1 MHNREFGNGNGYS
14 NGNGYTNGNSYTN
27 GNGYNSGNGNGYTN
41 GNGNSIG
48 NGNVNGNGKVN
59 GAKVIKMKP
68 MDSELLREQGH
79 IMVDFIADYYK
90 NLQDSPQDFP
100 VLSQVQV
107 SYLLNFSLQC
117 I

>member
-1 MHNREFGNGNGYS
+1 MYDREFGTGNGYS
-14 NGNGYTNGNSYTN
+14 NGNGYTNGN
-27 GNGYNSGNGNGYTN
+27 GHTN
-41 GNGNSIG
+41 GNGNYNG
-48 NGNVNGNGKVN
+48 NGHVNGNGKAN
-59 GAKVIKMKP
+59 GAKVVKMKP

-107 SYLLNFSLQC
+107 S
-117 I
+117 